1 VVGAGSMGVAWSIV
15 FARSGHPVTL
25 YDPDPDRLP
34 AAEAELAARVE
45 ELDKRN
51 LLEAPVPTI
60 RARVSVVSD
69 LDAAVSGADYVQ
81 ECAPERLELKRSL
94 FEELGRRTSPD
105 TILASSSSAIPIS
118 EVARHLPER
127 GRCLVVH
134 PLNPPFLLD
143 VVEVV
148 PADFTRPDVTARA
161 AAWLERAGMMP
172 VTLKREIEGFLFNRL
187 QGALLREAYC
197 LVRDGVASVAE
208 VDRAITEGLG
218 MRWAVLGVFET
229 VDVNTRGGIRSHAEK
244 LGPAYAR
251 MGAERGQNDPWTPD
265 LVARVA
271 AERRALLP
279 LERWE
284 DRVRW
289 RDRRLMDIAA
299 LKRGAA
305 WHDRSVV
312 DRDPG
317 ASGGGDDIAIDRPR
331 SR

>member
-1 VVGAGSMGVAWSIV
+1 MSALPRIAVVGAGSMGVAWSIV
-15 FARSGHPVTL
+15 FARSGHEVAL
-25 YDPDPDRLP
+25 YDPVADRFPTARL
-34 AAEAELAARVE
+34 ELAARVG
-45 ELDKRN
+45 ELAKRR
-51 LLEAPVPTI
+51 LISASVPAMLE
-60 RARVSVVSD
+60 RVSVVPD
-69 LDAAVSGADYVQ
+69 LATAVSGATYVQ
-81 ECAPERLELKRSL
+81 ECAPERIDLKQSL
-94 FEELGRRTSPD
+94 FAELVRQTSSD

-118 EVARHLPER
+118 QVAAQLPER
-127 GRCLVVH
+127 DRCLVVH
-134 PLNPPFLLD
+134 PLNPPFLLN
-143 VVEVV
+143 VVEIV
-148 PADFTRPDVTARA
+148 PADFTRADVTTRA
-161 AAWLERAGMMP
+161 AALLEQAGMAP

-229 VDVNTRGGIRSHAEK
+229 VDVNTRGGVQSHAEK

-271 AERRALLP
+271 GERRALLP

-284 DRVRW
+284 ERVRW

-299 LKRGAA
+299 LKRSAN
-305 WHDRSVV
+305 WHD
-312 DRDPG
+312 
-317 ASGGGDDIAIDRPR
+317 
-331 SR
+331 